1 MEQENE
7 LVKTT
12 TSTTT
17 KNGIWKA
24 SMNSL
29 QNIFIKSILIKAK
42 KT

>member
-7 LVKTT
+7 LVKT